1 MKGERASDLRRAHER
16 WAWHT
21 TNRAPH
27 EELPR
32 PLPLPIPFPSLTP
45 SLSNLH
51 HPRSTGGAIKEITLG
66 GGVDANDDGGSGSR
80 RMNFN
85 TIIATKSSH
94 PPFRQKKNRVPPP
107 PHPICLAGRK
117 KRHVYL
123 LVCDEDALPCR
134 PPRRA
139 AATMRV
145 KTDVWAIFAFLFR
158 WSRPPPPPQL
168 VRWLDDGYSLTR
180 AIRPPVDSTS
190 HNSKA
195 PSSSSDPMD
204 RAITKVES
212 YV

>member
-1 MKGERASDLRRAHER
+1 MAWAHKMLRGLTPYTSERGKLAGTPGKYWQRMKGERASDLRRAHER

-80 RMNFN
+80 CMNFN

-94 PPFRQKKNRVPPP
+94 PPFDRKRTACRRRRIPFVWRGAKSGMF
-107 PHPICLAGRK
+107 IC
-117 KRHVYL
+117 
-123 LVCDEDALPCR
+123 
-134 PPRRA
+134 
-139 AATMRV
+139 
-145 KTDVWAIFAFLFR
+145 
-158 WSRPPPPPQL
+158 
-168 VRWLDDGYSLTR
+168 
-180 AIRPPVDSTS
+180 
-190 HNSKA
+190 
-195 PSSSSDPMD
+195 
-204 RAITKVES
+204 
-212 YV
+212 

>member
-80 RMNFN
+80 CMNFN

-139 AATMRV
+139 ARRPRQSPNAEIGLRGGVLRV
-145 KTDVWAIFAFLFR
+145 ILGG
-158 WSRPPPPPQL
+158 
-168 VRWLDDGYSLTR
+168 VRFSLNTLCQIYAR
-180 AIRPPVDSTS
+180 GV
-190 HNSKA
+190 
-195 PSSSSDPMD
+195 
-204 RAITKVES
+204 
-212 YV
+212 